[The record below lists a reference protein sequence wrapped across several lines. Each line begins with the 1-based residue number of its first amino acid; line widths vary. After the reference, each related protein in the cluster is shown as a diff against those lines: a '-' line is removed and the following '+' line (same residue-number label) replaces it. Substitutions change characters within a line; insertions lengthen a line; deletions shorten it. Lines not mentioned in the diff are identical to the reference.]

1 MSETTPVTDD
11 ANATTAELIARA
23 AADRAA
29 AQAAAAAKAAEGGDG
44 IRDGILPGGGR

>member
-11 ANATTAELIARA
+11 ASATAAELIARA

-29 AQAAAAAKAAEGGDG
+29 AQAAAAAKAAEGGTG
-44 IRDGILPGGGR
+44 IRDGILPGGAH